1 MVRTILRYPDLKL
14 RQKALLVDQITDQI
28 RNLINDMHDTMYRAR
43 GIGLAATQI
52 GEPYQI
58 FVSDLSDPDEPSKL
72 ITFINPEITSQ
83 AGKSELFEGCLSFP
97 GISERVVRAETI
109 GIRAMDQD
117 GQLFHLTFTGLMAIL
132 CQHEMDHLSGTLL
145 IDHMSPLRRR
155 IIDKKMRKPR

>member
-14 RQKALLVDQITDQI
+14 RQKAFPVDQVTDRIT
-28 RNLINDMHDTMYRAR
+28 NLVRDMHDTMYHAR

-72 ITFINPEITSQ
+72 ITFINPEITS
-83 AGKSELFEGCLSFP
+83 KSGVSDLFEGCLSFP
-97 GISERVVRAETI
+97 GVSERVTRAESV
-109 GIRAMDQD
+109 GIRAMDLD
-117 GQLFHLTFTGLMAIL
+117 GQLFHLTFTGLMAVL

-145 IDHMSPLRRR
+145 IDRISPLRRR
-155 IIDKKMRKPR
+155 IIDKKMLKSR